1 MLPHLNSWQDDNDND
16 ALSDEEDGEDMQFQD
31 GGTDEDEGAGGD
43 GAEDEGLSDEYEG
56 VCVCKFCLLKRKGM
70 QFQDGGTDEDEG
82 AFAGGRKMRA
92 LAMSMKVCVCKF
104 GFNNEYERL

>member
-1 MLPHLNSWQDDNDND
+1 
-16 ALSDEEDGEDMQFQD
+16 
-31 GGTDEDEGAGGD
+31 
-43 GAEDEGLSDEYEG
+43 
-56 VCVCKFCLLKRKGM
+56 M

>member
-16 ALSDEEDGEDMQFQD
+16 ALSDEEDGED
-31 GGTDEDEGAGGD
+31 
-43 GAEDEGLSDEYEG
+43 
-56 VCVCKFCLLKRKGM
+56 M